1 MSQFDAS
8 ATASAVELAPAPP
21 GRRRATRR
29 AGGDRPR
36 RARRTSVFWL
46 SAPLILIAVTVVV
59 LPWTGLLHDPH
70 QQDLGNPLAPPAVLS
85 GGEWSHPLGTDK
97 LGQDVLARLVEG
109 GRLTLLIGLVGA
121 LVAIGPGT
129 LVGVLAGYCRGWV
142 DVVVSRVIDA
152 QLALPFI
159 LIALAVIASQGSS
172 LPILFLVLALTG
184 WAPCARVTRSVAMT
198 VRERQFV
205 LGLRAAGASEVR
217 IVLRHVVPNLAGT
230 IVALGTLQVGTAIL
244 VESAL
249 SFLGLGIVPPD
260 ISWGAMLASGQD
272 VLSRA
277 WWVAAFPGLAITV
290 VVLLVNLL
298 GDALLTHHDP
308 RKRRR

>member
-1 MSQFDAS
+1 MTQTHPDLQTSIES
-8 ATASAVELAPAPP
+8 EHLAGA
-21 GRRRATRR
+21 
-29 AGGDRPR
+29 PR
-36 RARRTSVFWL
+36 RRRTSVFWL
-46 SAPLILIAVTVVV
+46 ALPLVVIAVLVVV
-59 LPWTGLLHDPH
+59 LPMTGLLADPR
-70 QQDLGNPLAPPAVLS
+70 QTNLDDTLAPPVFLD
-85 GGEWSHPLGTDK
+85 GGTWAHPLGTDK
-97 LGQDVLARLVEG
+97 LGQDVLAQLVVG

-121 LVAIGPGT
+121 IVAIGPGT
-129 LVGVLAGYCRGWV
+129 LMGVLAGYCRGWV
-142 DVVVSRVIDA
+142 DLVIARLIDA

-159 LIALAVIASQGSS
+159 LIAMAIISSQGNS
-172 LPILFLVLALTG
+172 LPVLFLVLALTG
-184 WAPCARVTRSVAMT
+184 WAACARVTRSVAMT
-198 VRERQFV
+198 IRERQFV

-217 IVLRHVVPNLAGT
+217 IVLRHVVPNLGGT

-249 SFLGLGIVPPD
+249 SFLGLGVVPPE
-260 ISWGAMLASGQD
+260 ISWGGMLASGQD